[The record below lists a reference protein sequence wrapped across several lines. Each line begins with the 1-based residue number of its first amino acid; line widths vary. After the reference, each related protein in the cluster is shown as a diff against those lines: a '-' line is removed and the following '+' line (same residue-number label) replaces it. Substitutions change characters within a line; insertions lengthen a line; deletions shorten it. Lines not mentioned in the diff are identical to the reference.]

1 MTSLR
6 VQHNADAVAATLD
19 AVARRQ
25 FPFALANG
33 INRTLD
39 EIRIETLRKLPTQFR
54 FRSTRSR
61 RFFESFVVIDPDQRA
76 TKTRLRGAV
85 GIQAPLKGSFGN
97 TRRVG
102 ILTKFQT
109 GGTFSYPNGMPVAIP
124 TDYLRTQYKTEIPR
138 SMYPKSL
145 GLLERKSIEGG
156 SKIAGAQTRQVG
168 PGRWKTS
175 LRGARRTFAFDP
187 RYHKTANPDV
197 YGVWQRRGRGRD
209 SEPFLLW
216 AYKASIRVPKRL
228 TFLEDAERRARQTL
242 ALNIQGQLAYAMDE
256 LKQYR
261 AARFAR
267 VARAQGRL

>member
-6 VQHNADAVAATLD
+6 VQHNADAIAATLD

-25 FPFALANG
+25 LPFATANG

-39 EIRIETLRKLPTQFR
+39 EIRTETRRKLPSQFR
-54 FRSTRSR
+54 FRSTRAR
-61 RFFESFVVIDPDQRA
+61 RFFESFVVTDPDQRA
-76 TKTRLRGAV
+76 TKTRLRGVV
-85 GIQAPLKGSFGN
+85 GIQPPLRGSFSN
-97 TRRVG
+97 SKRVG
-102 ILTKFQT
+102 ILTKFQA

-124 TDYLRTQYKTEIPR
+124 TDYLRSRYKNEIPR

-156 SKIAGAQTRQVG
+156 SKITGAKTRQVG

-175 LRGARRTFAFDP
+175 LRGARRTFALDP
-187 RYHKTANPDV
+187 RYHQVSNPDV

-216 AYKASIRVPKRL
+216 AYKPSIRVPKRL
-228 TFLEDAERRARQTL
+228 TFLEDAERMTRERL
-242 ALNIQGQLAYAMDE
+242 ALNIEGQLRYALNE

-267 VARAQGRL
+267 VARTQGRL